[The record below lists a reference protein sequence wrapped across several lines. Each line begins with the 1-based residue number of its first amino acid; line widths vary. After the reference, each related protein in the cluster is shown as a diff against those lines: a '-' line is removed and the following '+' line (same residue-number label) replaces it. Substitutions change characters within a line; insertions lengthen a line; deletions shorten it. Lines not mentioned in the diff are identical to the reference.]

1 MRLLSFKLPKDQTIH
16 MTRFIIFIF
25 CITYISCSSTK
36 EPVNVNLPSPKNQQ
50 LQLSI
55 KHLSGKQI
63 KDKILG
69 ALVGSA
75 IGDAMGAST
84 EMWTR
89 SDIQQSYGYING
101 LTPALREQ
109 SPEGTW
115 QHNLI
120 AGATT
125 DDTRWKYFI
134 GQYLITN
141 HNQYTPKAFA
151 IFINDYYDNT
161 VHDLSDDKNKS
172 STDALDGQIEKI
184 DWIKEWARVSKA
196 YVKGNAEYQ
205 LAQGRFYGGEM
216 SCAGLLYSPMF
227 GLVSKHSEDAY
238 RLAYEH
244 ALFDIGYA
252 KDISA
257 TASTMTYLAM
267 YGEDFSSIVDSS
279 LMIDP
284 YGYRDSR
291 LIGRLVV
298 AAANDAKSIV
308 KSASNFDSSDSLD
321 LVAPVGYP
329 GTDSDWQRQDYIY
342 QELEKRQ
349 KAIAFHAG
357 EIWDILYVSLLY
369 GEGDFIKTMSFIV
382 NYGRDNDTVAAIAGT
397 ILGAH
402 IGYENLPEDLKT
414 EIIKVSRDV
423 IGIDLNM
430 LANDLYKKMT
440 TL

>member
-1 MRLLSFKLPKDQTIH
+1 
-16 MTRFIIFIF
+16 MTRFFIF
-25 CITYISCSSTK
+25 LICISCVSCLSNK
-36 EPVNVNLPSPKNQQ
+36 KQANINLPSPIKQQ
-50 LQLSI
+50 IQLST
-55 KHLSGKQI
+55 KHVSGKQL

-89 SDIQQSYGYING
+89 SDIQERYGYING

-141 HNQYTPKAFA
+141 HDQYAPKAFA
-151 IFINDYYDNT
+151 TFINSYYDST
-161 VHDLSDDKNKS
+161 VNNLSHDNHKV
-172 STDALDGQIEKI
+172 STDALDAQIEKI

-196 YVKGNAEYQ
+196 YINGATDYQ
-205 LAQGRFYGGEM
+205 YTQGRFYGGEM

-227 GLVSKHSEDAY
+227 GLVTENPEEAY
-238 RLAYEH
+238 QLAYEH

-252 KDISA
+252 KDITA
-257 TASTMTYLAM
+257 IASTMTYLAVHGM
-267 YGEDFSSIVDSS
+267 DFNSIIDSS
-279 LMIDP
+279 LLIDP
-284 YGYRDSR
+284 YSYRDSR
-291 LIGRLVV
+291 LIGRVV
-298 AAANDAKSIV
+298 QAAVNDAKLIIS
-308 KSASNFDSSDSLD
+308 SASNIDPSDSLD
-321 LVAPVGYP
+321 VVVPDAYP
-329 GTDSDWQRQDYIY
+329 GTHADWERQDYIY

-357 EIWDILYVSLLY
+357 EIWDILYISLLY
-369 GEGDFIKTMSFIV
+369 GDGDFRKTMSFIV

-397 ILGAH
+397 ILGAYV
-402 IGYENLPEDLKT
+402 GYEGLPEDLKT
-414 EIIKVSRDV
+414 EVITVSREV
-423 IGIDLNM
+423 IGIDLNI
-430 LANDLYKKMT
+430 LANDIYNTITDL
-440 TL
+440 